1 LKTLV
6 TGGVGFIGSNF
17 VHYLANETSD
27 EIYVLDSLA
36 QSQSL
41 DPISSISGDRVKF
54 VQGSVTDGSVL
65 GEIVDEVDRVVHF
78 AAETHNDKSLTG
90 PRAFVESNVF
100 GTFEVLEAVRL
111 SGKRLHH
118 ISTDEVFG
126 DLPLDSKAKFTE
138 ETPYRPSSPYSATKA
153 ASDHLVRSWVRSFGI
168 DATISNC
175 SNNFGPWQ
183 HVEKFIPRQITEL
196 ALGRKP
202 RIYGDGANVRDWI
215 HVDDHS
221 DAIFRILESGLS
233 GETYLVGADGERT
246 NLQVVMELLRIFDM
260 PGDFLEFI
268 RDRPGHDLR
277 YSIDATKLRR
287 EFGWR
292 PRNVSFEESLQST
305 VDWYLDNKAWWEPL
319 KAETE
324 AKYLELES
332 AN

>member
-1 LKTLV
+1 MKTLV

-27 EIYVLDSLA
+27 DIYVLDSLT
-36 QSQSL
+36 QSQCI
-41 DPISSISGDRVKF
+41 DPIASISKGRLKF
-54 VQGSVTDGSVL
+54 VHGSVNDGFLLREVVS
-65 GEIVDEVDRVVHF
+65 EVDRVVHF
-78 AAETHNDKSLTG
+78 AAETHNDNSLTG

-100 GTFEVLEAVRL
+100 GTFEVLEAIRR

-138 ETPYRPSSPYSATKA
+138 ETPYQPSSPYSASKA

-168 DATISNC
+168 NATISNC

-202 RIYGDGANVRDWI
+202 RIYGDGANIRDWI

-221 DAIFRILESGLS
+221 DAIFRILESGRS

-246 NLQVVMELLRIFDM
+246 NLQVVLELLRIFEM
-260 PGDFLEFI
+260 PRDFIEFV

-277 YSIDATKLRR
+277 YSIDASKLRR
-287 EFGWR
+287 ELGWR
-292 PRNVSFEESLQST
+292 PQTKSFEESLRNT
-305 VDWYLDNKAWWEPL
+305 VDWYLHNNSWWKPL
-319 KAETE
+319 KTGTE
-324 AKYLELES
+324 AKYLEMES
-332 AN
+332 AR